1 MQACQIPPVDN
12 RFENSKI
19 SGNFMLDL
27 DLTFIF
33 VIFSLRQTF
42 GKLAIRRRA
51 EKKQFKEHFILAVL
65 EPK

>member
-12 RFENSKI
+12 GFENSKI

-51 EKKQFKEHFILAVL
+51 EKKTI
-65 EPK
+65 